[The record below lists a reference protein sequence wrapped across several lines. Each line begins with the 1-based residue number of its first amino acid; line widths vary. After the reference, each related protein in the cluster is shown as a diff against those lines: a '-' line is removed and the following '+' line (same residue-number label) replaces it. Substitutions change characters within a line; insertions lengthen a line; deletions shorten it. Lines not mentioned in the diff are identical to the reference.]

1 MKNNHLYQMPHQQS
15 LGCWPTRN
23 PPRVSVSQAK
33 RAKQEKRERDELIDG
48 GGAKEMD
55 EEKWVQLVPFVAVVD
70 GPRSFRS
77 TGRAQKAPVMTC

>member
-1 MKNNHLYQMPHQQS
+1 M
-15 LGCWPTRN
+15 
-23 PPRVSVSQAK
+23 
-33 RAKQEKRERDELIDG
+33 G